1 MFMMSPRKS
10 STGTMAQNKAPTAKG
25 RYKSTQPSHQLVLNN
40 PEGENDPE
48 YVLIIRLTLT
58 A

>member
-1 MFMMSPRKS
+1 MMSPRKS

>member
-1 MFMMSPRKS
+1 MFMMGPRKS

-25 RYKSTQPSHQLVLNN
+25 RYKSTQPSRQLVLNN

-48 YVLIIRLTLT
+48 YVLIIRLT
-58 A
+58 